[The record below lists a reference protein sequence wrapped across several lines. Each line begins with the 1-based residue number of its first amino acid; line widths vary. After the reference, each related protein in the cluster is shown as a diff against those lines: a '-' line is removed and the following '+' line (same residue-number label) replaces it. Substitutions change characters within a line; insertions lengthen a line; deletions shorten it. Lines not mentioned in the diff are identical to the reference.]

1 MRTVT
6 RTPEGQ
12 PATRSPA
19 ALLADVALQ
28 GIALDAPV
36 RRRGGAG
43 PSDDGHVLVNG
54 ANAALP
60 LNPHSRYAVRD
71 GRLLDGG
78 ADTGLSIEPVR
89 RPAFYDLVTA
99 GGVPYEQIAR
109 LHGADVLATTVV
121 QTCIRYAEQNRCRF
135 CAIEESLRSGS
146 TVISKTPAQLAEVA
160 EAAVRLDGVR
170 QMVMTTGTTPG
181 PDRGARYLARC
192 ARAVTAAVPGL
203 PVQVQCEPPAD
214 LSVLTLLRQ
223 AGATAIGIHV
233 ESLDDE
239 VRRRWMPGKSSVPL
253 ASYDAAWDEAV
264 RVFGANRVST
274 YLLVGLG
281 EDPDELIAGAAD
293 LIRRGV
299 YPFVVPFRPL
309 LGTLARRD
317 GVPAPPAALLRQV
330 TEAVAWLLREAGM
343 TGADQRAGCA
353 ACGGCSVLQ
362 AAGG

>member
-1 MRTVT
+1 MRTDTTT
-6 RTPEGQ
+6 RDSHT
-12 PATRSPA
+12 
-19 ALLADVALQ
+19 ALLADVALA
-28 GIALDAPV
+28 GVAMEAPV
-36 RRRGGAG
+36 QRRGGAG
-43 PSDDGHVLVNG
+43 PSDDGHVLVDG

-60 LNPHSRYAVRD
+60 LNPRSRYAVRD

-78 ADTGLSIEPVR
+78 TDTGLSIEAVR
-89 RPAFYDLVTA
+89 RPAFYDLTTA
-99 GGVPYEQIAR
+99 DGVPYEQIAR

-121 QTCIRYAEQNRCRF
+121 QTCIRYAEQDRCRF
-135 CAIEESLRSGS
+135 CAIEESLRSGA
-146 TVISKTPAQLAEVA
+146 TVAAKTPAQLAEVA
-160 EAAVRLDGVR
+160 AAAVRLDGVR
-170 QMVMTTGTTPG
+170 QMVMTTGTTAG
-181 PDRGARYLARC
+181 PDRGGRHLARC
-192 ARAVTAAVPGL
+192 VQAVTAAVPAL

-214 LSVLTLLRQ
+214 LSVLTALRD
-223 AGATAIGIHV
+223 AGAVAIGMHV

-239 VRRRWMPGKSSVPL
+239 VRRRWMPGKASVPL
-253 ASYDAAWDEAV
+253 ASYYAAWDEAV
-264 RVFGANRVST
+264 RVFGGNRVST

-281 EDPDELIAGAAD
+281 EDPDELIEGAAG

-317 GVPAPPAALLRQV
+317 GVPAPPAALLRYV
-330 TEAVAWLLREAGM
+330 TEAVAALLQAAGM